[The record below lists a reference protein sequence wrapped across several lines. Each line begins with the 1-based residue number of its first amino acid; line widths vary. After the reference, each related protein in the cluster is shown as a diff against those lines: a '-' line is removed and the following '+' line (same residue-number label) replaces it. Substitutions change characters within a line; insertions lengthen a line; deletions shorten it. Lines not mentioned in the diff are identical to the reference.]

1 MLSVNYYYIYIQ
13 LLVPNAA
20 KRRFS
25 ELSSS
30 VSGIMTI
37 GSPPSKIDWTFTPK
51 GGVAEIILAGEVLS
65 ITADVSG
72 KN

>member
-1 MLSVNYYYIYIQ
+1 
-13 LLVPNAA
+13 
-20 KRRFS
+20 
-25 ELSSS
+25 
-30 VSGIMTI
+30 MTI